1 LLRHSVQSSRLMV
14 TGGHNIS
21 VDLSS
26 LSDAK
31 CQFISCS
38 KFWCPLGS
46 FRHFYST
53 QNSIKSF
60 HFKLSSYSIH
70 ISTSSGKSAATLSM
84 SWPGENIKIFWVI
97 SLENILQCQN
107 RKHFIIPPIHF
118 PQKLMRHVHNIY
130 YFFWEQKEIFKEPSE
145 KLCSFLVFRLATFAI
160 LFNFMYLKNLNNYS
174 TSPILLTS
182 GHSNSLLLLLMS
194 FY

>member
-1 LLRHSVQSSRLMV
+1 MV

-60 HFKLSSYSIH
+60 HFKLSSYSIY

-118 PQKLMRHVHNIY
+118 PQKLMRHVHNI
-130 YFFWEQKEIFKEPSE
+130 
-145 KLCSFLVFRLATFAI
+145 CSSFENKKRFS
-160 LFNFMYLKNLNNYS
+160 KNPVKNYAA
-174 TSPILLTS
+174 
-182 GHSNSLLLLLMS
+182 
-194 FY
+194 F